1 MIEYRFQATEET
13 VEALRRLRGGWA
25 GYAIGEMQVVVYLAD
40 GDTITITVDTVDV
53 EGLFDAYRVNAVR
66 AKLGHSPP
74 TDIESA
80 AAFANGDNDI
90 VLFSGVS
97 WSEPASS
104 LVADEFGTNAL
115 LNFSGHLGQLTDT
128 AEIICVTTDAF
139 VVATNTG
146 EGLLFRTGLKPESVE
161 VISDQDVVRKFL
173 RDRGYANAE

>member
-13 VEALRRLRGGWA
+13 VEALRRLRGEWA
-25 GYAIGEMQVVVYLAD
+25 GYALEDMQVVVYLAD

-66 AKLGHSPP
+66 AKLGHAPP
-74 TDIESA
+74 PDIESA

-104 LVADEFGTNAL
+104 LVTGKFGDNAS
-115 LNFSGHLGQLTDT
+115 LNFSGHLGQLTET
-128 AEIICVTTDAF
+128 AEIICITTDAF

-146 EGLLFRTGLKPESVE
+146 EGLLFRTGLRPESVE
-161 VISDQDVVRKFL
+161 VVTDQGVVRRFL
-173 RDRGYANAE
+173 IERGYANDE